1 MRRSSCIGVP
11 SALPGPR
18 RGRNPDHPRHE
29 SDGWDPLLASTAPG
43 MSRIDLVPT
52 GICRPVTALLAAL
65 VRTVFTRARLGA
77 WNADNR
83 RTRRGHWPA
92 SIFGRSIFGRE
103 ERDMAQE
110 ALARLI
116 AEAGIRRTL
125 AEYCQTIDDGDF
137 TALAGCFAPDARLIA
152 FGTPAPPA
160 TSLSSA
166 GTVRCRRAGISTTSL
181 RPTIGGSSHSTRSCS
196 VPARPDPPGL
206 PPEGQKGSS
215 SSPSDPRLAGWRHR

>member
-1 MRRSSCIGVP
+1 SDWSSDVC
-11 SALPGPR
+11 S
-18 RGRNPDHPRHE
+18 
-29 SDGWDPLLASTAPG
+29 SDLLASTAPG
-43 MSRIDLVPT
+43 MSRIALVPT

-116 AEAGIRRTL
+116 AFGRTREGRADVTALLAKVMTPEARGKHLVGNVIARLVDGQHASAASDFAFIGRDGSL
-125 AEYCQTIDDGDF
+125 QTGRYIDDFVAAD
-137 TALAGCFAPDARLIA
+137 DRWLIA
-152 FGTPAPPA
+152 QHEIVF
-160 TSLSSA
+160 S
-166 GTVRCRRAGISTTSL
+166 
-181 RPTIGGSSHSTRSCS
+181 
-196 VPARPDPPGL
+196 PG
-206 PPEGQKGSS
+206 
-215 SSPSDPRLAGWRHR
+215 PS